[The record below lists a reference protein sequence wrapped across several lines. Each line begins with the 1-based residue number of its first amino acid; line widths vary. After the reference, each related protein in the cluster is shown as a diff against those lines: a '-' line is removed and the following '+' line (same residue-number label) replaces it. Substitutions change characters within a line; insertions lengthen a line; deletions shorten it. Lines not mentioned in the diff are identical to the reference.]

1 MPQLQIDCSLTIVG
15 SIPCDRNFSMILTPW
30 GVMVFSQA
38 VGAEVD
44 WVKPAGKYKEQGCHG
59 ALKHLRCI

>member
-1 MPQLQIDCSLTIVG
+1 
-15 SIPCDRNFSMILTPW
+15 MILTPW

-44 WVKPAGKYKEQGCHG
+44 WVKPSGKYKEQGCHG
-59 ALKHLRCI
+59 ALKHLRCIQYLMWQ